1 MKALFWGSVVGL
13 VVLACAVALQGDLL
27 DAGIL
32 LVLAAACVASEL

>member
-13 VVLACAVALQGDLL
+13 VVLACVVALQGNLL

-32 LVLAAACVASEL
+32 LLMAAACVASEL